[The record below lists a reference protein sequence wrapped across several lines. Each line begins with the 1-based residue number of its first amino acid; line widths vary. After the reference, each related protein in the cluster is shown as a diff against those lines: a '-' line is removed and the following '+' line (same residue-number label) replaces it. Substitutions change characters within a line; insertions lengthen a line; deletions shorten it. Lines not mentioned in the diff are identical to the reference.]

1 MSSFTRVEVLNTGSE
16 LLFGSVLNT
25 HLAFL
30 ARRLFPLGMRVQRQ
44 TTVPDGDAIREA
56 ITQSASRCDIILV
69 TGGLGP
75 TSDDMTREIVAE
87 LTARPLQFDETIF
100 EKIRER
106 FARRGLT
113 LTDRT
118 ARQAYVP
125 EGAKVMP
132 NDYGTAPGL
141 YLPARDKIP
150 HLLLLPGPPR
160 ELCPMVDTYALPILR
175 SLGGIHDL
183 HAKTYRMTG
192 LGESQVEKQIGES
205 LAVIQ
210 GLELGYCAR
219 MGEVDVRL
227 IGPQSAVE
235 SASIFIEKSLG
246 PYIVTTEEKEIEEVV
261 VGLLTSAKARLATAE
276 SCTGG
281 LLASRI
287 TDVPGSSVVF
297 LEGNVTYSNDA
308 KVRTLGVSESLLS
321 AVGAVSEEVARAM
334 AEGALRRAGSQYALS
349 TTGIAGPDGGTEKKP
364 VGTVF
369 IGLAVAGSETTVERA
384 FFPTDRAF
392 FKRICTQRALEMLR
406 REILG
411 I

>member
-16 LLFGSVLNT
+16 LLFGSVVNT

-56 ITQSASRCDIILV
+56 ITESASRCDIILV

-87 LTARPLQFDETIF
+87 LTDRPLQFDETIF

-113 LTDRT
+113 VTDRT
-118 ARQAYVP
+118 SRQAYVP

-141 YLPARDKIP
+141 YLPARDEIP

-175 SLGGIHDL
+175 SLGGIPDL

-205 LAVIQ
+205 LAAIQ
-210 GLELGYCAR
+210 GLELGYCAG

-235 SASIFIEKSLG
+235 SASILIEHSLG
-246 PYIVTTEEKEIEEVV
+246 PYIVTTEDKEIEEVV
-261 VGLLTSAKARLATAE
+261 VGLLTSAKATLATAE

-349 TTGIAGPDGGTEKKP
+349 TTGIAGPDGGTENKP

-369 IGLAVAGSETTVERA
+369 IGLAVAGSATTVERE
-384 FFPTDRAF
+384 FFPTDRSS

>member
-16 LLFGSVLNT
+16 LLFGSVVNT

-56 ITQSASRCDIILV
+56 ITESASRCDIILV

-75 TSDDMTREIVAE
+75 TSDDMTREIVAA
-87 LTARPLQFDETIF
+87 LTGRPLQFDETIL

-113 LTDRT
+113 ATDRT
-118 ARQAYVP
+118 SRQAYVP

-141 YLPARDKIP
+141 YLPARDEIP

-175 SLGGIHDL
+175 SLGGIPDL
-183 HAKTYRMTG
+183 HAKTYHLTG

-205 LAVIQ
+205 LAAIQ
-210 GLELGYCAR
+210 GLELGYCAG

-235 SASIFIEKSLG
+235 SASILIEHSLG
-246 PYIVTTEEKEIEEVV
+246 PYIVTTEDKEIEEVV
-261 VGLLTSAKARLATAE
+261 VGLLTSAKATLATAE

-349 TTGIAGPDGGTEKKP
+349 TTGIAGPDGGTENKP

-369 IGLAVAGSETTVERA
+369 IGLAVAGSATTVERE
-384 FFPTDRAF
+384 FFPTDRSS

>member
-1 MSSFTRVEVLNTGSE
+1 
-16 LLFGSVLNT
+16 
-25 HLAFL
+25 
-30 ARRLFPLGMRVQRQ
+30 MRVQRQ

-56 ITQSASRCDIILV
+56 ITESASRCDIILV

-75 TSDDMTREIVAE
+75 TSDDMTREIVAA
-87 LTARPLQFDETIF
+87 LTGRPLQFDETIL

-113 LTDRT
+113 VTDRT
-118 ARQAYVP
+118 SRQAYVP

-141 YLPARDKIP
+141 YLPARDEIP

-175 SLGGIHDL
+175 SLGGIPDL

-205 LAVIQ
+205 LAAIQ
-210 GLELGYCAR
+210 GLELGYCAG

-235 SASIFIEKSLG
+235 SASILIEHSLG
-246 PYIVTTEEKEIEEVV
+246 PYIVTTEDKEIEEVV
-261 VGLLTSAKARLATAE
+261 VGLLTSAKATLATAE

-349 TTGIAGPDGGTEKKP
+349 TTGIAGPDGGTEKT
-364 VGTVF
+364 GRHS
-369 IGLAVAGSETTVERA
+369 LYRS
-384 FFPTDRAF
+384 
-392 FKRICTQRALEMLR
+392 R
-406 REILG
+406 RRG

>member
-16 LLFGSVLNT
+16 LLFGSVVNT

-56 ITQSASRCDIILV
+56 ITESASRCDIILV

-75 TSDDMTREIVAE
+75 TSDDMTREIVAA
-87 LTARPLQFDETIF
+87 LTGRPLQFDETIL

-113 LTDRT
+113 VTDRT
-118 ARQAYVP
+118 SRQAYVP

-141 YLPARDKIP
+141 YLPARDEIP

-175 SLGGIHDL
+175 SLGGIPDL

-205 LAVIQ
+205 LAAIQ
-210 GLELGYCAR
+210 GLELGYCAG

-235 SASIFIEKSLG
+235 SASILIEHSLG
-246 PYIVTTEEKEIEEVV
+246 PYIVTTEDKEIEEVV
-261 VGLLTSAKARLATAE
+261 VGLLTSAKATLATAE

-349 TTGIAGPDGGTEKKP
+349 TTGIAGPDGGTENKP

-369 IGLAVAGSETTVERA
+369 IGLAVAGSATTVERE
-384 FFPTDRAF
+384 FFPTDRSS

-406 REILG
+406 RVILG

>member
-16 LLFGSVLNT
+16 LLFGSVVNT

-56 ITQSASRCDIILV
+56 ITESASRCDIILV

-75 TSDDMTREIVAE
+75 TSDDMTREIVAA
-87 LTARPLQFDETIF
+87 LTGRPLQFDETIL

-113 LTDRT
+113 VTDRT
-118 ARQAYVP
+118 SRQAYVP

-141 YLPARDKIP
+141 YLPARDEIP

-175 SLGGIHDL
+175 SLGGIPDL

-205 LAVIQ
+205 LAAIQ
-210 GLELGYCAR
+210 GLELGYCAG

-235 SASIFIEKSLG
+235 SASILIEHSLG
-246 PYIVTTEEKEIEEVV
+246 PYIVTTEDKEIEEVV
-261 VGLLTSAKARLATAE
+261 VGLLTSAKATLATAE

-349 TTGIAGPDGGTEKKP
+349 TTGIAGPDGGTENKP

-369 IGLAVAGSETTVERA
+369 IGLAVAGSATTVERE
-384 FFPTDRAF
+384 FFPTDRSS

>member
-16 LLFGSVLNT
+16 LLFGSVVNT

-56 ITQSASRCDIILV
+56 ITESASRCDIILV

-75 TSDDMTREIVAE
+75 TSDDMTREIVAA
-87 LTARPLQFDETIF
+87 LTGRPLQFDETIL

-113 LTDRT
+113 VTDRT
-118 ARQAYVP
+118 SRQAYVP

-141 YLPARDKIP
+141 YLPARDEIP

-175 SLGGIHDL
+175 SLGGIPDL

-205 LAVIQ
+205 LAAIQ
-210 GLELGYCAR
+210 GLELGYCAG

-235 SASIFIEKSLG
+235 SASILIEHSLG
-246 PYIVTTEEKEIEEVV
+246 PYIVTTEDKEIEEVV
-261 VGLLTSAKARLATAE
+261 VGLLTSAKATLATAE

-334 AEGALRRAGSQYALS
+334 AEGALRRVRSQYALS

-369 IGLAVAGSETTVERA
+369 IGLAVAGSATTVERE
-384 FFPTDRAF
+384 FFPTDRSS

>member
-16 LLFGSVLNT
+16 LLFGSVVNT

-56 ITQSASRCDIILV
+56 ITESASRCDIILV

-87 LTARPLQFDETIF
+87 LTDRPLQFDETIF

-113 LTDRT
+113 VTDRT
-118 ARQAYVP
+118 SRQAYVP

-141 YLPARDKIP
+141 YLPARDEIP

-175 SLGGIHDL
+175 SLGGIPDL

-235 SASIFIEKSLG
+235 SASILIEHSLG
-246 PYIVTTEEKEIEEVV
+246 PYIVTTEDKEIEEVV
-261 VGLLTSAKARLATAE
+261 VGLLTSAKATLATAE

-349 TTGIAGPDGGTEKKP
+349 TTGIAGPDGGTENKP

-369 IGLAVAGSETTVERA
+369 IGLAVAGSATTVERE
-384 FFPTDRAF
+384 FFPTDRSS